1 MLAEDVYFADNTED
15 RREQARLQM
24 IEAALDPLTQTALL
38 KAGVTEGA
46 RVLEIGPGAG
56 SMVKWLSDLVGESGH
71 VTALDINPR
80 FVAHI
85 DRPNVTI
92 RTGDMMD
99 PPADLG
105 KFDFIYTR
113 YVMMHLTQPVEGASA
128 LIKLLKPGGKII
140 ALDPN
145 CVTFRSAH
153 KQHKHT
159 REFNTL
165 VEKGFD
171 VLNETG
177 IADYYFGQISAG
189 VLEEAGFSEVHAE
202 ANARLLKG
210 GSPGALM
217 CKESVLVVDQ
227 AIRAYAPEHA
237 MKLEGVVACFDD
249 PSFLFLSPTETVTIG
264 MRPDR

>member
-1 MLAEDVYFADNTED
+1 
-15 RREQARLQM
+15 
-24 IEAALDPLTQTALL
+24 
-38 KAGVTEGA
+38 
-46 RVLEIGPGAG
+46 
-56 SMVKWLSDLVGESGH
+56 MVEWLSKVVGDAGN

-80 FVAHI
+80 FVSHI

-92 RTGDMMD
+92 RLGDLMD

-105 KFDFIYTR
+105 EFDFVYTR
-113 YVMMHLTQPVEGASA
+113 YVMMHLTQPIEGARA
-128 LIKLLKPGGKII
+128 LFKLLKPGGKII

-153 KQHKHT
+153 KHHEHT
-159 REFNTL
+159 EAFNAL

-177 IADYYFGQISAG
+177 IADYYFGQFSAG
-189 VLEEAGFSEVHAE
+189 VLEEAGFAEVHSE
-202 ANARLLKG
+202 ANARLLRG

-227 AIRAYAPEHA
+227 AIRAYAPDHA
-237 MKLEGVVACFDD
+237 MDLAGIVAAFDD
-249 PSFLFLSPTETVTIG
+249 PSFLFLSPTETVTTG
-264 MRPDR
+264 MRPNS